1 MKTSMD
7 EALLDTP
14 ERVDSPTVR
23 EVVAL
28 SPLGKRE
35 CFLGTEPCGK
45 CEVGVGVVSVV
56 RAYHKSRLLVVLY
69 APFIMRAY
77 DQCAPL
83 SALAKPQIAST
94 LFFLFLLLFPS
105 SSSSFR
111 EFRAHVRF
119 FCPRVRMAPC
129 TL

>member
-1 MKTSMD
+1 MD

-35 CFLGTEPCGK
+35 CFLGTEPSCGK
-45 CEVGVGVVSVV
+45 CEVVVGVISVV
-56 RAYHKSRLLVVLY
+56 RAYYQSRLLVVLY
-69 APFIMRAY
+69 APFIMCAY

-83 SALAKPQIAST
+83 SALST
-94 LFFLFLLLFPS
+94 
-105 SSSSFR
+105 
-111 EFRAHVRF
+111 
-119 FCPRVRMAPC
+119 
-129 TL
+129 

>member
-45 CEVGVGVVSVV
+45 CEVGVV

-83 SALAKPQIAST
+83 SALAKPK
-94 LFFLFLLLFPS
+94 
-105 SSSSFR
+105 
-111 EFRAHVRF
+111 
-119 FCPRVRMAPC
+119 
-129 TL
+129 